1 MNPPLKIGDRVT
13 YTKAYRAQV
22 HDDPRHPDSAW
33 VDQVYTV
40 VEVWSD
46 EWLHTLEAEGG
57 KERRRAGRP
66 TLTKVFAPDIE
77 ALL

>member
-1 MNPPLKIGDRVT
+1 MRERLKVGDRVT

-22 HDDPRHPDSAW
+22 HDDPRHPDPAW

-46 EWLHTLEAEGG
+46 EWLHTLEAPGE

-66 TLTKVFAPDIE
+66 VLAKIFDPDIE
-77 ALL
+77 NLL